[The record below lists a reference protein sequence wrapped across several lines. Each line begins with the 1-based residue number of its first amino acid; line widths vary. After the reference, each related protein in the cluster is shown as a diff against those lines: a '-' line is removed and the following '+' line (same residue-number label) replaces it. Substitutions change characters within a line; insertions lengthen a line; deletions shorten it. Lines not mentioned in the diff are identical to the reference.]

1 MSNVRI
7 APTLATMAEIYAL
20 PRDGGPKG
28 PRFAAYVARTP
39 TEWGLVPYN
48 PMAGDAALEAVQ
60 SLIAL
65 DAEAV
70 ALQAVQK
77 VASACSYGD
86 TLTLALAVRS
96 KGLWTDRMATEVDER
111 VTGKTRVMHQG
122 VISLWSR
129 EESTAE
135 TVVRESVAEAVRVM
149 WHAQHGV
156 ADTLSRVLACEG
168 LAYALADLQ
177 VASLGA
183 SSPPAV
189 FSVPITPEDSVTVI
203 EAIDILGDT
212 RQAGEI
218 AGVLYGDDAAKE
230 MGWTPLGVPAYAGY
244 RWAVFRARERVAR
257 EGAAH
262 ALQHAAS
269 P

>member
-7 APTLATMAEIYAL
+7 APTLATMAAIYAL

-48 PMAGDAALEAVQ
+48 PMAGDAALESVA
-60 SLIAL
+60 SLLAL

-70 ALQAVQK
+70 ALQAATEAATSCAYTDALV
-77 VASACSYGD
+77 
-86 TLTLALAVRS
+86 LAIAVRS
-96 KGLWTDRMATEVDER
+96 KGLWTDRIATEVDER
-111 VTGKTRVMHQG
+111 VTGKPRVMHQG

-129 EESTAE
+129 EESTRE

-156 ADTLSRVLACEG
+156 ADTLGRVLACEG
-168 LAYALADLQ
+168 LAYALAELQ
-177 VASLGA
+177 LRASA
-183 SSPPAV
+183 HVSPSA
-189 FSVPITPEDSVTVI
+189 FSAAITPEDSVTVI
-203 EAIDILGDT
+203 EALEVLGDT

-218 AGVLYGDDAAKE
+218 AGVLYGDDAARE
-230 MGWTPLGVPAYAGY
+230 MGWTTLGVPPFAGY
-244 RWAVFRARERVAR
+244 RWAVARAIDHIRQHGSAHLLREPV
-257 EGAAH
+257 H
-262 ALQHAAS
+262 T
-269 P
+269 

>member
-1 MSNVRI
+1 
-7 APTLATMAEIYAL
+7 MAEIYAL

-48 PMAGDAALEAVQ
+48 PMAGDAALEAVH

-70 ALQAVQK
+70 ALQAASQ
-77 VASACSYGD
+77 VATSCAYTD
-86 TLTLALAVRS
+86 ALVLAIAVRS
-96 KGLWTDRMATEVDER
+96 KGLWTDRIATEVDER
-111 VTGKTRVMHQG
+111 VTGKSRVVHQG
-122 VISLWSR
+122 VMSLWSR
-129 EESTAE
+129 EESTRDTVARE
-135 TVVRESVAEAVRVM
+135 TVAEAVRVM

-168 LAYALADLQ
+168 LAYALADIQL
-177 VASLGA
+177 ASLDA
-183 SSPPAV
+183 SQSPPA
-189 FSVPITPEDSVTVI
+189 FSTPITPEDSVTVI

-244 RWAVFRARERVAR
+244 RWAVARARERVMR
-257 EGAAH
+257 EGASV
-262 ALQHAAS
+262 ALHTTS
-269 P
+269 RP